1 MSSSKFRFLL
11 DENVRREL
19 YSFLKKHHFNV
30 KLCPKGLRNGAIAKF
45 CLSEAR
51 TLVTND
57 DDFSRMS
64 TKEIHSII
72 WLKIP
77 QNDPEGLIKAFTQF
91 LDSSPSNLKGSI
103 ITLLPSH
110 HKTDRLA
117 QTFTIPR

>member
-1 MSSSKFRFLL
+1 MSFSKFRFLL

-19 YSFLKKHHFNV
+19 YPFLKKHHFNV
-30 KLCPKGLRNGAIAKF
+30 KLCPKGLRNGTIAKF

-57 DDFSRMS
+57 DDFLRMS

-77 QNDPEGLIKAFTQF
+77 QNDPKGLIKAFTQF

-117 QTFTIPR
+117 